1 MLVSETDHPYDSDAL
16 PRNQCRPSLVVT
28 LDLSRE
34 IGRALR
40 HVRIA
45 REMTLRSASRA
56 SLGRFKPSSIAGYER
71 GERAITVQ
79 RFCDLSDVYGTDP
92 ARLLDGILT
101 DARGEAQIELDLT
114 ELDRLD
120 LPEAATVREFAHRVR
135 ALRGSHG
142 SDVVTLRHAD
152 LEVIARAS
160 GRDRS
165 ELLEL
170 LSTARRSP

>member
-1 MLVSETDHPYDSDAL
+1 ME
-16 PRNQCRPSLVVT
+16 
-28 LDLSRE
+28 LSRE

-45 REMTLRSASRA
+45 RGLTLRSASRA

-79 RFCDLSDVYGTDP
+79 RFCDLSEVYGTDP
-92 ARLLDGILT
+92 ARLLDGILI
-101 DARGEAQIELDLT
+101 DARGEPQIELDLT

-135 ALRGSHG
+135 ALRRSPG
-142 SDVVTLRHAD
+142 SDVVALRHAD
-152 LEVIARAS
+152 LEVIARVS

-165 ELLEL
+165 ELIEL
-170 LSTARRSP
+170 LSSARRTT